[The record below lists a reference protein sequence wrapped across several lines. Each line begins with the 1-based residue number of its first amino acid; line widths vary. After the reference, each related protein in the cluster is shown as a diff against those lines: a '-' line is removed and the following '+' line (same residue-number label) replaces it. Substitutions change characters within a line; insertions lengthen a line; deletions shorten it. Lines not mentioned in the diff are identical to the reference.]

1 MSSFGRVAALVVA
14 LALAVTGCQTEIRHT
29 KIRKSRVT
37 PSPHVTWTSRVRP
50 VELEGRP
57 VAGDRKLDTRSAKPG
72 DLTEKE
78 LFGDGTLRSLSGSL
92 TYRRVEQHLTSF
104 CRDAVWGVERAL
116 LDADCEQVARAV
128 YLSDDRRY
136 QALAAVIDVRDRNA
150 AERLRAA
157 LDGRAGFLS
166 PMRGTRFHHAVRWDR
181 ARVTGVGH
189 YVTVTWLQPVDAA
202 RTSPDGAAEFA
213 RNAPR
218 DPWTRVLR
226 ARY

>member
-1 MSSFGRVAALVVA
+1 MSPSGRIAALVVV
-14 LALAVTGCQTEIRHT
+14 LALAVTACRAEVRYTNH
-29 KIRKSRVT
+29 RKSRIT
-37 PSPHVTWTSRVRP
+37 PSPHVTWTSKVRP

-57 VAGDRKLDTRSAKPG
+57 VAGDRKLDTRPARSRG
-72 DLTEKE
+72 LTEKE
-78 LFGDGTLRSLSGSL
+78 LFGGGSLKSLSGTL

-128 YLSDDRRY
+128 YLSDDQRY
-136 QALAAVIDVRDRNA
+136 QALVALIDVRDRNA

-166 PMRGTRFHHAVRWDR
+166 PARGTRFHHAVRWDR

-218 DPWTRVLR
+218 DPWARVLR